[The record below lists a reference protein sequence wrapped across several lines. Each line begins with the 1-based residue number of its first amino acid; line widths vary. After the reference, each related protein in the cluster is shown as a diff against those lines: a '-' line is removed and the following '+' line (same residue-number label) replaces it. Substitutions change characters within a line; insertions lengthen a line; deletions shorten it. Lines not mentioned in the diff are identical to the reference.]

1 MGEQVDLDGPLHV
14 RALPPQVGDAEHG
27 GPDGEPCGE
36 ADVVHEQDQVARAQ
50 VAEAHQGQADHAWN
64 WGRPM

>member
-1 MGEQVDLDGPLHV
+1 M
-14 RALPPQVGDAEHG
+14 RALPSQVGDAEHG

-64 WGRPM
+64 WGRPGK